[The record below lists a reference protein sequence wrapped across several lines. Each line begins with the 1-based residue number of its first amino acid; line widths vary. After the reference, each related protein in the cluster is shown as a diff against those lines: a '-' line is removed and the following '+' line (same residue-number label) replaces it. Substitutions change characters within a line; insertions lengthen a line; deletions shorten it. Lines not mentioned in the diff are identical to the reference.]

1 MRHYLLCAAAVA
13 AIASAA
19 PASAATALLT
29 GASTTSGNSLLYSS
43 GSVNFSVT
51 GLSYSGAS
59 FSAANTP
66 TVSKPGKFSEGLG
79 VQPSG
84 DDRHTVDNSKGW
96 DFLLIRFDTAVA
108 LDGAIFANANWYN
121 DYRADTD
128 ASISFGNFAF
138 TPALTYAT
146 NLTGTAKTNFYNGVK
161 AQFGANM
168 FSSNTTTNGTS
179 SRTFNDGVNPNV
191 SNVWIIG
198 SSVINADKRIDSF
211 KLKSISWTVPV
222 RGVPEPSTW
231 AMLILG
237 MGAVGGAMRRRTQ
250 AKIAFA

>member
-1 MRHYLLCAAAVA
+1 MRNYILCAAAIA
-13 AIASAA
+13 AVASAA

-43 GSVNFSVT
+43 GGVNFSVT
-51 GLSYSGAS
+51 GLTYGGAT
-59 FSAANTP
+59 FSTATTP
-66 TVSKPGKFSEGLG
+66 TVSRPGKYSQGLG
-79 VQPSG
+79 IQPSG

-108 LDGAIFANANWYN
+108 LNGADFQNANWYKDN
-121 DYRADTD
+121 RADTD
-128 ASISFGNFAF
+128 ASISFATFGF
-138 TPALTYAT
+138 TPALSYQT
-146 NLTGTAKTNFYNGVK
+146 NLTGSAKTNFLNGVS
-161 AQFGANM
+161 ASLGANM
-168 FSSNTTTNGTS
+168 FSSNNAVFGNDP
-179 SRTFNDGVNPNV
+179 RVFNDGVNPNV

-198 SSVINADKRIDSF
+198 ASIINADKRIDSF
-211 KLKSISWTVPV
+211 KLKSISWTIPV

-237 MGAVGGAMRRRTQ
+237 MGVVGGAMRRRTQ